1 MVKKEQS
8 CVHVVIE
15 CHLNW
20 KYIRVVNVD
29 FDEES
34 EADQMKSVNETNI
47 SNITDDD
54 LDILP
59 QRAKRD
65 ITFGDIREQF
75 GQFVTS
81 LVRKIRDTAGHT
93 LAQEKISPRVQIFLI
108 GKQLKKV

>member
-1 MVKKEQS
+1 
-8 CVHVVIE
+8 
-15 CHLNW
+15 
-20 KYIRVVNVD
+20 
-29 FDEES
+29 
-34 EADQMKSVNETNI
+34 MKNLKQIKWNLSTKQTYQTL

-81 LVRKIRDTAGHT
+81 IVRKIRDTAGHT

-108 GKQLKKV
+108 GKQLNKSILKYRTLSFPALKNFEQK